1 MSVRAAVGV
10 FDDEEALLSAARAC
24 RERRLAIDDVLSP
37 YPLHGIDE
45 IAGIRRSRIAGACLA
60 GGLAGLLGG
69 LALQKWTGETDWPL
83 DVGGKPL
90 DSLPA
95 YMVVCFE
102 LTVLC
107 AALAVVATVILR
119 SRLSPR
125 RRPRLEGLGTTDDRF
140 ALVVLPARDDPG
152 TTELPALLRGL
163 GAREARWIGEER
175 R

>member
-1 MSVRAAVGV
+1 MTARAAVGV
-10 FDDEEALLSAARAC
+10 FDDEEALLAAARAC
-24 RERRLAIDDVLSP
+24 RARRLEIDDVLSP
-37 YPLHGIDE
+37 YPVHGIDAV
-45 IAGIRRSRIAGACLA
+45 AGIPRSRIAAACLG
-60 GGLAGLLGG
+60 GGLTGLLGG

-107 AALAVVATVILR
+107 AALAVVATVIVR

-140 ALVVLPARDDPG
+140 ALVVLPPREDPG
-152 TTELPALLRGL
+152 STELPSLLRGL
-163 GAREARWIGEER
+163 GAREARWLGEVGR
-175 R
+175 